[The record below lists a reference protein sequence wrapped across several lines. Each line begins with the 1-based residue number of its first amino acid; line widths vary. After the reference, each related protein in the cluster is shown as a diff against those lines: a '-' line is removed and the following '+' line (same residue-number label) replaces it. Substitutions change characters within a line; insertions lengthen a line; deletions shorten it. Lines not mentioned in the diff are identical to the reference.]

1 VSEMAEIK
9 PGTARAVNVT
19 AGQVVRVVNTQGHQV
34 VDTWAFSVGDL
45 REHLS
50 MEHSRSATYRIL
62 YQPGDVLVSTHF
74 RPMLTILADT
84 SPGIHDTLHA
94 ACSAESNVFY
104 GAPAEDPNC
113 QDNLKGVMAERG
125 LALDSIPCPWNLFE
139 HAVVQA
145 DGSLLDEPSAAAAG
159 DYVEL
164 RAEMDLV
171 LVCSACPSSV
181 GDISQGEPRGA
192 AIELIS

>member
-1 VSEMAEIK
+1 
-9 PGTARAVNVT
+9 
-19 AGQVVRVVNTQGHQV
+19 
-34 VDTWAFSVGDL
+34 
-45 REHLS
+45 
-50 MEHSRSATYRIL
+50 
-62 YQPGDVLVSTHF
+62 
-74 RPMLTILADT
+74 
-84 SPGIHDTLHA
+84 
-94 ACSAESNVFY
+94 
-104 GAPAEDPNC
+104 
-113 QDNLKGVMAERG
+113 
-125 LALDSIPCPWNLFE
+125 DSIPCPWNLFE